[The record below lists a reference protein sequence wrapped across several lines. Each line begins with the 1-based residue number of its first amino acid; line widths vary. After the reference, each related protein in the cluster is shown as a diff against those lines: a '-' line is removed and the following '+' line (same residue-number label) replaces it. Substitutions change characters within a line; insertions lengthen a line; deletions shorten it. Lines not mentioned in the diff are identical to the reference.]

1 MMRSGNG
8 STGISASPS
17 WSSWAASS
25 RSPWGSRAGCACS
38 TSTTTRCSPGLPR
51 RWRRDS
57 RTPRRLPR
65 RRLRPNTGRSPARQT
80 RRRSPSPAGPRPAA
94 CAVTFEGKTCLI
106 TGAAGN
112 LGRAVAAAFASAGAS
127 LVLIDLDD
135 KVLRSAFGRDDE
147 RKLLLRADLLDAAS
161 VAQAVAAVRFPGID
175 VLCNIAGGF
184 RMGHP
189 VHETPESVWELML
202 DLNAKSVI
210 NTARAVVPKMLA
222 AGRGKIVNIG
232 AVAGLAGKAN
242 MGAYSASKSA
252 VIRLTESMSVEL
264 RDKGINVN
272 CVLPSVIDT
281 PQNRADMPGADPRR
295 WVAPEALADV
305 ILFLSSDAARAVHGA
320 AIPVTG
326 LV

>member
-1 MMRSGNG
+1 L
-8 STGISASPS
+8 P
-17 WSSWAASS
+17 
-25 RSPWGSRAGCACS
+25 
-38 TSTTTRCSPGLPR
+38 SPGEP
-51 RWRRDS
+51 
-57 RTPRRLPR
+57 
-65 RRLRPNTGRSPARQT
+65 PAVYV
-80 RRRSPSPAGPRPAA
+80 
-94 CAVTFEGKTCLI
+94 VTFEGKTCLI

-112 LGRAVAAAFASAGAS
+112 LGRAVAAAFVSAGAS
-127 LVLIDLDD
+127 LLLVDLDD

-147 RKLLLRADLLDAAS
+147 RKLLVSADLLDAAS
-161 VAQAVAAVRFPGID
+161 VAQALAAVRFQRID

-184 RMGHP
+184 RMGKP
-189 VHETPESVWELML
+189 VHETPENVWELML

-222 AGRGKIVNIG
+222 AGRGKIINIG
-232 AVAGLAGKAN
+232 AVAGLGGKAN
-242 MGAYSASKSA
+242 MGAYSAAKSA
-252 VIRLTESMSVEL
+252 VIRLTESMSAEL

-295 WVAPEALADV
+295 WVAPEALAEV
-305 ILFLSSDAARAVHGA
+305 ILFLASDAARAIHGA

>member
-1 MMRSGNG
+1 
-8 STGISASPS
+8 
-17 WSSWAASS
+17 
-25 RSPWGSRAGCACS
+25 
-38 TSTTTRCSPGLPR
+38 
-51 RWRRDS
+51 
-57 RTPRRLPR
+57 
-65 RRLRPNTGRSPARQT
+65 
-80 RRRSPSPAGPRPAA
+80 
-94 CAVTFEGKTCLI
+94 
-106 TGAAGN
+106 
-112 LGRAVAAAFASAGAS
+112 
-127 LVLIDLDD
+127 
-135 KVLRSAFGRDDE
+135 
-147 RKLLLRADLLDAAS
+147 
-161 VAQAVAAVRFPGID
+161 
-175 VLCNIAGGF
+175 
-184 RMGHP
+184 MGHP

-232 AVAGLAGKAN
+232 AVAGLSGKAN
-242 MGAYSASKSA
+242 VGAYSASKSA
-252 VIRLTESMSVEL
+252 VIRLTESMSAEL

-305 ILFLSSDAARAVHGA
+305 ILFLASDAARAIHGA